1 VSAKELLHEIEAL
14 PEDER
19 HWLIEKLSEI
29 IARED
34 ADWAKFS
41 AAQLAKCYG
50 PEDSIYD
57 EE

>member
-1 VSAKELLHEIEAL
+1 MVEK
-14 PEDER
+14 DE
-19 HWLIEKLSEI
+19 
-29 IARED
+29 

-41 AAQLAKCYG
+41 TDQLATRYA

>member
-1 VSAKELLHEIEAL
+1 MSAAELLHEIEAL
-14 PEDER
+14 PEDQQRWIVER
-19 HWLIEKLSEI
+19 LRKMVEKDE
-29 IARED
+29 

-41 AAQLAKCYG
+41 TDQLATCYA

>member
-1 VSAKELLHEIEAL
+1 MSAKELLHEIEEL

-19 HWLIEKLSEI
+19 HWLIEKLSQIVVKDE
-29 IARED
+29 

-41 AAQLAKCYG
+41 AAQLARCYG

>member
-1 VSAKELLHEIEAL
+1 MSAAELLHEIEAL
-14 PEDER
+14 PEDQQRWIVER
-19 HWLIEKLSEI
+19 LRKMVEKDE
-29 IARED
+29 

-41 AAQLAKCYG
+41 RDQLATCYA